1 MTKSGEQTEGTAA
14 SDPISA
20 TARHAHRAIDG
31 VKDMVAGVDLDE
43 LKARTVDAASAIVR
57 EGRELL
63 DRDEV
68 VSAKEQL
75 SDQIRKNPLA
85 AVGVAFT
92 AGLLVALLT
101 RR

>member
-1 MTKSGEQTEGTAA
+1 MTKSGEKTERTA
-14 SDPISA
+14 SDPLSA
-20 TARHAHRAIDG
+20 AARHAQRAMDSA
-31 VKDMVAGVDLDE
+31 KDMVAGVDFDE
-43 LKARTVDAASAIVR
+43 LKAKTADAAASIVR

-68 VSAKEQL
+68 ASARERL

-92 AGLLVALLT
+92 AGLVVALLT
-101 RR
+101 RG